1 MRSKLWTSGDE
12 SARVP
17 TAGQFLKEVEATF
30 DAESY
35 DADYPEYARDRM
47 W

>member
-12 SARVP
+12 SAGLP
-17 TAGQFLKEVEATF
+17 TAGQFLHEVDASL

-35 DADYPEYARDRM
+35 DAGYPEYARERM